1 MIFRNF
7 LLALILASIV
17 SACDLNKQSDN
28 TNESNNVTAVSHSLV
43 LASDVKWEPLNPA
56 RGDQSPRAGTLWGDR
71 NGSEPTGF
79 LVKFAEG
86 FSSPPHIHNITY
98 KGVVIHGLIHNDD
111 PTAENMWMASGSF
124 WTQPAGEAHIT
135 AAKAEEN
142 MAFIEIEKGPYLVK
156 PTDEAFDKGE
166 KPINVDVSNL
176 VWVDLA
182 VKHASKQSAKIAYL
196 WSKAEDDHLNGSLLK
211 LPAGFK
217 GEIQSSDSTFRAVVI
232 QGRPLYRATKKDKA
246 VALEPGSYFSS
257 EGEFAHQ
264 LSTENDGESVL
275 YIRSRGKFELVEAQ

>member
-1 MIFRNF
+1 MIFRN
-7 LLALILASIV
+7 LLLSLILASIV
-17 SACDLNKQSDN
+17 STCDPNKQSDN
-28 TNESNNVTAVSHSLV
+28 TSESHNITAVSHSLV
-43 LASDVKWEPLNPA
+43 LASDIKWEPLNPA

-124 WTQPAGEAHIT
+124 WTQPAGEPHIT

-182 VKHASKQSAKIAYL
+182 VKHATKQPAKVAYL
-196 WSKAEDDHLNGSLLK
+196 WSKAKDDHLNGSLLK

-232 QGRPLYRATKKDKA
+232 QGHPLYRATKKEKA
-246 VALEPGSYFSS
+246 VALEAGSYFSS

-264 LSTENDGESVL
+264 LSTENDGESIL